1 MLMPEI
7 FIKDFDYELP
17 NDKIAQ
23 TAIEPRDASKLLVY
37 QNQVISN
44 QQFHQLPDLL
54 TDGMGL
60 FYNDAK
66 VIPARIFAKNEYN
79 AHIEIFLLKPFHTE
93 YFKALNSTQ
102 NCQWECL
109 VGNKK
114 KWKEDTSLAL
124 ELNINN
130 QPVKLQFSWVD
141 RVKNIVQI
149 NWENSQFRFI
159 ELLTAI
165 GEIPLPPY
173 IKRVADKND
182 TTRYQTVYSNT
193 EGSVAAPTAGLHFT
207 ETVMQ
212 NIASKNH
219 HMTPLTLHVSAG
231 TFLPV
236 SVDKAEDHPMH
247 EEYFSISMDAL
258 QKLSNTSYPI
268 AVGTTTVRVLESLY
282 WCAVKIKSNI
292 SNPFVI
298 DKRDPYTLSD
308 TISNKEE
315 AIQILIAYLDQR
327 NLNEVGGVTSIMIMP
342 GYQFKFIKG
351 LITNF
356 HQPKSTLLLL
366 IAAFTN
372 GHWKS
377 IYQHALDNNYRFLSY
392 GDSSLLLR

>member
-1 MLMPEI
+1 LIPAI

-37 QNQVISN
+37 QNQVISE

-54 TDGMGL
+54 REGMGL

-66 VIPARIFAKNEYN
+66 VIPARIFAKNEHN
-79 AHIEIFLLKPFHTE
+79 AHIEIFLLKPFQTE

-102 NCQWECL
+102 SCQWECL

-114 KWKEDTSLAL
+114 KWKENTTLDLDLT
-124 ELNINN
+124 INN
-130 QPVKLQFSWVD
+130 HIVKLQFIWVD
-141 RVKNIVQI
+141 RVKNTVQI

-159 ELLTAI
+159 ELLSAM

-212 NIASKNH
+212 NIANKNYK
-219 HMTPLTLHVSAG
+219 MTPLTLHVSAG

-236 SVDKAEDHPMH
+236 SVDKAEEHEMH
-247 EEYFSISMDAL
+247 EEYFSISIDAL
-258 QKLSNTSYPI
+258 QKLLSTNYPI

-282 WCAVKIKSNI
+282 WCAVKIKSNLDD
-292 SNPFVI
+292 PFI
-298 DKRDPYTLSD
+298 INKLDPYTLSD
-308 TISNKEE
+308 VISNKEE
-315 AIQILIAYLDQR
+315 ALQILISYLNKK
-327 NLNEVGGVTSIMIMP
+327 NLKAVGGVTSIMIMP
-342 GYQFKFIKG
+342 GYEFKFIKG

-372 GHWKS
+372 GQWKT
-377 IYQHALDNNYRFLSY
+377 IYQHALNNNYRFLSY

>member
-1 MLMPEI
+1 MIPEI
-7 FIKDFDYELP
+7 LIKDFDYDLP

-23 TAIEPRDASKLLVY
+23 TAIELRDASKLLIY
-37 QNQVISN
+37 QDQVIFD
-44 QQFHQLPDLL
+44 QQFHRLPDLL
-54 TDGMGL
+54 KYGMGL

-66 VIPARIFAKNEYN
+66 VIPARIFAKNEHN
-79 AHIEIFLLKPFHTE
+79 AHIEIFLLKPFQTE

-102 NCQWECL
+102 NCRWECL

-114 KWKEDTSLAL
+114 KWKDGTALIL
-124 ELNINN
+124 ELNLNN
-130 QPVKLQFSWVD
+130 LAVKLELTWVN
-141 RVKNIVQI
+141 RTQNAVQI
-149 NWENSQFRFI
+149 DWNQHQLRFI
-159 ELLTAI
+159 ELLSAI

-173 IKRVADKND
+173 IKRTADKND
-182 TTRYQTVYSNT
+182 SIRYQTVYSNT

-212 NIASKNH
+212 NMANKNI

-236 SVDKAEDHPMH
+236 SVDKADEHPMH

-258 QKLSNTSYPI
+258 KKLLKTSYPI

-282 WCAVKIKSNI
+282 WCAVKIKSNLQK
-292 SNPFVI
+292 PFSI
-298 DKRDPYTLSD
+298 NKLDPYTLKD
-308 TISNKEE
+308 ILNNKEE
-315 AIQILIAYLDQR
+315 AIQLLIAYLEKKQ
-327 NLNEVGGVTSIMIMP
+327 LNDIGGVTAIMIMP
-342 GYQFKFIKG
+342 GYEFKFIKG

-372 GHWKS
+372 GNWKN
-377 IYQHALDNNYRFLSY
+377 IYQHALENDYRFLSY

>member
-1 MLMPEI
+1 MIPEI

-17 NDKIAQ
+17 NDRIAQ
-23 TAIEPRDASKLLVY
+23 TALEPRDTSKLLVY
-37 QNQVISN
+37 HDQVISD
-44 QQFHQLPDLL
+44 QKFHQLPDLL
-54 TDGMGL
+54 KAGMGL

-66 VIPARIFAKNEYN
+66 VIPARIFAKNEHH
-79 AHIEIFLLKPFHTE
+79 AHIEIFLLKPFQTE

-114 KWKEDTSLAL
+114 KWKEDSTLDL
-124 ELNINN
+124 ELTINK
-130 QPVKLQFSWVD
+130 QTLKLQFSWID

-149 NWENSQFRFI
+149 NWENAQFRFI

-173 IKRVADKND
+173 IKRVADQND
-182 TTRYQTVYSNT
+182 STRYQTVYSHT

-207 ETVMQ
+207 EAVMQ
-212 NIASKNH
+212 NIATKNYA
-219 HMTPLTLHVSAG
+219 MTPLTLHVSAG

-236 SVDKAEDHPMH
+236 SVDKAEEHPMH
-247 EEYFSISMDAL
+247 EEYFSISLDAL
-258 QKLSNTSYPI
+258 QKLRYTNYPI

-282 WCAVKIKSNI
+282 WCAVKIKSNLN
-292 SNPFVI
+292 NPFVI
-298 DKRDPYTLSD
+298 DKLDPYTLSD
-308 TISNKEE
+308 VISDKEE
-315 AIQILIAYLDQR
+315 AIQLLISYLNSK
-327 NLNEVGGVTSIMIMP
+327 NLTAIGGVTSIMIMP
-342 GYQFKFIKG
+342 AYEFKFIRG

-372 GHWKS
+372 GHWKT
-377 IYQHALDNNYRFLSY
+377 IYQHALTHNYRFLSY